1 MDRKNFGS
9 GVRAAVLG
17 CGLAIAPMVAFAQ
30 GQAHSSQVQTAT
42 PIKHL
47 IVIFQEN
54 VSFDHY
60 FATYPN
66 ATPNLDGSVYF
77 QGAKPGTPTVNGL
90 TPALLTHAEF
100 DAAISP
106 GSQPGSDVRHEPR
119 LHARTASV

>member
-1 MDRKNFGS
+1 VARHRESEAISYEDLQGEAVDRKSFGS
-9 GVRAAVLG
+9 GVRAAVLR

-30 GQAHSSQVQTAT
+30 GQAHSSSPVQAAT

-66 ATPNLDGSVYF
+66 ALRSI
-77 QGAKPGTPTVNGL
+77 L
-90 TPALLTHAEF
+90 
-100 DAAISP
+100 
-106 GSQPGSDVRHEPR
+106 R
-119 LHARTASV
+119 LIEDNRA

>member
-1 MDRKNFGS
+1 MDRKSFGS

-17 CGLAIAPMVAFAQ
+17 CGLAIAPMIAFAQ
-30 GQAHSSQVQTAT
+30 GQAHSSSQVQTAT

-47 IVIFQEN
+47 IVVFQEN

-66 ATPNLDGSVYF
+66 AQPNLDGSVYF
-77 QGAKPGTPTVNGL
+77 QGGKPGTPTVNGL

-106 GSQPGSDVRHEPR
+106 GSQPGSEV
-119 LHARTASV
+119 